1 MLPAG
6 VPKRPSTA
14 LFARVWPARNGHG
27 VERRRR
33 PRGPEAHGAR
43 GAVEP
48 VTVTFAATATAPDG
62 TPHAPM
68 IGKSACRSRRAP
80 ARP

>member
-6 VPKRPSTA
+6 VPKSPSIA
-14 LFARVWPARNGHG
+14 LSARVWPGAEDHG

-33 PRGPEAHGAR
+33 PRGPEAHGCR

-68 IGKSACRSRRAP
+68 IGKYA
-80 ARP
+80 